1 MDVDPIA
8 MALPQIL
15 IAEVRAERA
24 AAEVAAAKHA
34 RHVAQTW
41 RPATRALRRP

>member
-8 MALPQIL
+8 MALPQISL
-15 IAEVRAERA
+15 AEVRAERA
-24 AAEVAAAKHA
+24 AADDAAKHA

-41 RPATRALRRP
+41 RPAARTLRRP